1 VTPKKVQEATTNE
14 LSDFLMDA
22 FDAVHSG
29 LSDRKKADMAG
40 YALLAQFL
48 SNRMEFAQAAAEL
61 ADAIARM
68 LQKLRNDDKFM
79 VDFLGLLGFFAH
91 CFGFSR
97 NIYTL
102 SGQLKPEA
110 FARVVSQKVLFRDNY
125 TRNHG
130 EFSHAVQWLV
140 MASQFDGKLPIADLY
155 ANSVSY
161 SSGKKGFFLG
171 HDKAG
176 KAEHRPVEM
185 WNFLVDCFAGE
196 EDYRSNIFCET
207 FRCPQIVTNQ
217 LQAVLPSENWLGEF
231 LHQRRHLGLRKGAKP
246 PPGSHYSVKRDI
258 IWRKPYAKR
267 MLATYYD
274 EVEKGIYKLKDG
286 SLR

>member
-1 VTPKKVQEATTNE
+1 MLSTRSTADCLIGKKPIWRATRCWLNFSAIEWNSLRLPQNWRMPLPGCFRSLE
-14 LSDFLMDA
+14 L
-22 FDAVHSG
+22 
-29 LSDRKKADMAG
+29 
-40 YALLAQFL
+40 
-48 SNRMEFAQAAAEL
+48 
-61 ADAIARM
+61 
-68 LQKLRNDDKFM
+68 
-79 VDFLGLLGFFAH
+79 
-91 CFGFSR
+91 
-97 NIYTL
+97 
-102 SGQLKPEA
+102 
-110 FARVVSQKVLFRDNY
+110 
-125 TRNHG
+125 
-130 EFSHAVQWLV
+130 QWLV

-286 SLR
+286 LCADRTVKPPKRICSDRVGKIWQTPAALQEER